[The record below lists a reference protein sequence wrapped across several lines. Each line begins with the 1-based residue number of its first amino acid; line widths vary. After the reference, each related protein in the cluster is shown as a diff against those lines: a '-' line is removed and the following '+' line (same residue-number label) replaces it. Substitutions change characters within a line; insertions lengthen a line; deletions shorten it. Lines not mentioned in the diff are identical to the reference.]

1 MFSVSTGTSLVKF
14 VQWRLFFMLA
24 NYWLPLFFILCYT
37 IVVCVEQI
45 LRNLPSWQ
53 SFFTPLTQ
61 NRISGYFESYSS
73 AHFLSPR
80 TVPPPSSSLAVRCL
94 EKNNLKVTTHMVCSC
109 NPAKNNHNHGSII
122 PEATERNDS
131 RIKRKRTF
139 PRVHAIFLMVQ
150 IKWVQCKH
158 CTLLSG
164 QFSPL
169 TTSKCHATKPV
180 QS

>member
-1 MFSVSTGTSLVKF
+1 MFFSFDWYIFSEVCSMKIIFYVSELLTPSFLY
-14 VQWRLFFMLA
+14 FMLH
-24 NYWLPLFFILCYT
+24 NRCLCWT
-37 IVVCVEQI
+37 N

-94 EKNNLKVTTHMVCSC
+94 EKNNLKVTTHGVLA

>member
-1 MFSVSTGTSLVKF
+1 MACFSVSTGTSLVKF

-94 EKNNLKVTTHMVCSC
+94 EKNNLKVTTHMVAGFLQTLPKIIIIMDRSSLKQQ
-109 NPAKNNHNHGSII
+109 NATIVASSVNVRSPACTRYS
-122 PEATERNDS
+122 
-131 RIKRKRTF
+131 
-139 PRVHAIFLMVQ
+139 
-150 IKWVQCKH
+150 WWCK
-158 CTLLSG
+158 
-164 QFSPL
+164 
-169 TTSKCHATKPV
+169 
-180 QS
+180 